1 MSVTTS
7 VLDRELENIESQL
20 RDTSAYSSKEVLKA
34 SIDLLYAN
42 IKSVKVD
49 KSIIDNNIDKALK
62 DEILGRKVCEATEI
76 MIKYEGSELSNIINY
91 NFDLEKFTEAIQL
104 EANNLKLEVEALNER
119 SLIEKVEK
127 PDENY
132 IKYKLEI
139 EKNKELVLFS
149 SNLDTS
155 NKKARQGEIKDKEAE
170 LTKKYNLIYQEQ
182 YVRMYDEYKES
193 DKTYKNILINQKSKK
208 ENLDNFSLIIMKL
221 NSYKAIINE
230 IIYKIKDVAD
240 KTPSLKA
247 TLESNLTHP
256 MTRQY
261 ISNPYISNNISGI
274 INNLYMKYFKASFVN
289 FKKDLLK
296 LIGFNM
302 NKWTTDNNP
311 EKGILEMDAFIDL
324 WSRMRYFEDGYMN
337 PDILFTCILLNG
349 INPDSVNK
357 LKSTS
362 VEKAIAFL
370 SKKDKDPTEDTD
382 TTDKYHLPLYN
393 YIVEHI
399 KTVHQTNKFTNS
411 LSGGHH
417 HKDSNQRS
425 IKNQPDTE
433 TAAATSET
441 LIKGELTRN
450 NTKINV
456 TDLET
461 GKQFPYTATKQKCEL
476 CHPTQSKASH
486 KPRCFGGK
494 CNKCG
499 YYGHKQNNCLQD
511 NANKKASAQAM
522 SVSSTKSYNNMLESD
537 VPVGKEDK

>member
-76 MIKYEGSELSNIINY
+76 MIKYGGSELSNIINY

-230 IIYKIKDVAD
+230 IIYKIKD
-240 KTPSLKA
+240 
-247 TLESNLTHP
+247 H
-256 MTRQY
+256 R
-261 ISNPYISNNISGI
+261 
-274 INNLYMKYFKASFVN
+274 
-289 FKKDLLK
+289 
-296 LIGFNM
+296 
-302 NKWTTDNNP
+302 
-311 EKGILEMDAFIDL
+311 
-324 WSRMRYFEDGYMN
+324 
-337 PDILFTCILLNG
+337 
-349 INPDSVNK
+349 
-357 LKSTS
+357 
-362 VEKAIAFL
+362 
-370 SKKDKDPTEDTD
+370 
-382 TTDKYHLPLYN
+382 
-393 YIVEHI
+393 
-399 KTVHQTNKFTNS
+399 
-411 LSGGHH
+411 
-417 HKDSNQRS
+417 
-425 IKNQPDTE
+425 
-433 TAAATSET
+433 
-441 LIKGELTRN
+441 
-450 NTKINV
+450 
-456 TDLET
+456 
-461 GKQFPYTATKQKCEL
+461 
-476 CHPTQSKASH
+476 
-486 KPRCFGGK
+486 
-494 CNKCG
+494 
-499 YYGHKQNNCLQD
+499 
-511 NANKKASAQAM
+511 
-522 SVSSTKSYNNMLESD
+522 
-537 VPVGKEDK
+537 